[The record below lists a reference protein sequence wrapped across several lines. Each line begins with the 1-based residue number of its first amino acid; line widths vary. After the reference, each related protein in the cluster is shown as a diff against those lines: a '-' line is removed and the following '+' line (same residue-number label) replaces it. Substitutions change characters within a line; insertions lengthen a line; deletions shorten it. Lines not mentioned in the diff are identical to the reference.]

1 MKTRAKTSNTSTTD
15 SFEFTVENLEKAQM
29 YLGRYPKDRR
39 QSAVMPLLWLAQ
51 KQSGGW
57 LPTAALEYVAH
68 YLNMPYIR
76 VYEVASFYT
85 MYNLNPVGEHLIQVC
100 RTTPCWLRGA
110 ADITKACKEHLNIDL
125 GETTKDGKF
134 TLMEVECLGA
144 CANSPMVQIN
154 DDYVE
159 DLNPETMVEVLK
171 RLAKGEKVGACSMMG
186 REGSAPSAVSEKQ
199 LSIPKKSSRKERK

>member
-1 MKTRAKTSNTSTTD
+1 MKTPVKTARTSTPD
-15 SFEFTVENLEKAQM
+15 SFEFTAENLTEAQM
-29 YLGRYPKDRR
+29 YLRRYPKDRQ

-57 LPTAALEYVAH
+57 LPVPALEYVAR
-68 YLNMPYIR
+68 YLDMPYIR

-110 ADITKACKEHLNIDL
+110 ADITKACKEHLNINL

-159 DLNPETMVEVLK
+159 DLDPKTMIDVLK
-171 RLAKGEKVGACSMMG
+171 RLAKGEKTGACSMLG
-186 REGSAPSAVSEKQ
+186 REGSAPSAASEKQ
-199 LSIPKKSSRKERK
+199 LLKPRKERK